1 MWFLVGFLPAWTA
14 CGAVTLNRVRNRV
27 SWRDSWRALAWPRVV
42 AVGLTAAGIR
52 LMLNAHVSWK
62 LAIPY
67 WRGFTWDATL
77 ARWDTILH
85 GGVTPD
91 RYLAPLLATDWFL
104 PAMDRFYVSWFALF
118 AAIAVWKAWE
128 LDRQFFLAM
137 GLTWVLLGV
146 VVATIFASA
155 GPCYFDWLGYGDTY
169 APLMAD
175 VRRFELDAV
184 AFQATLWRAYLG
196 ENTGDVAGISA
207 FPSIHVALP
216 ALYIVSL
223 WRTRLRWP
231 AVVFWALTLV
241 GSVALGWHYAIDGY
255 AGTLGG
261 LGCWW
266 IAGRLQRMPDGGHS
280 T

>member
-1 MWFLVGFLPAWTA
+1 MR
-14 CGAVTLNRVRNRV
+14 AVTLNRVRNRV
-27 SWRDSWRALAWPRVV
+27 SWRDSWRALARPRVV
-42 AVGLTAAGIR
+42 GVGLTAAGIR
-52 LMLNAHVSWK
+52 LMLDAHVSWK
-62 LAIPY
+62 LAIPH

-128 LDRQFFLAM
+128 LDRRFFLAM

-155 GPCYFDWLGYGDTY
+155 AVLFRLARLRRTY

-196 ENTGDVAGISA
+196 ENTGDVAGSRP
-207 FPSIHVALP
+207 F
-216 ALYIVSL
+216 
-223 WRTRLRWP
+223 LRSMWP
-231 AVVFWALTLV
+231 
-241 GSVALGWHYAIDGY
+241 
-255 AGTLGG
+255 
-261 LGCWW
+261 CP
-266 IAGRLQRMPDGGHS
+266 RS
-280 T
+280 TS